1 MKDVQFINGEIC
13 VCCGISLLAYFRH
26 IEHPS

>member
-1 MKDVQFINGEIC
+1 MKGMQFINGYVC

-26 IEHPS
+26 RT